1 MRAAFDQP
9 KHDRGD
15 LLPLTLP
22 SRRGRGCRARR
33 VWQSLAAAICVCA
46 LAAGCGT
53 TRSSDTTR
61 TATEQIL
68 LSNAIDQAVNG
79 IDLEPLAGKDVFL
92 DTERLKGTTDENYLI
107 SSLRQHML
115 AQGCHLMSEKNSAQY
130 IVEARAGAVGT
141 NSHSLLFGVPATT
154 LPSVGTVYPG
164 VPSSIPEIALAKT
177 TKQAG
182 VAKIALFA
190 YNRETGRPVWQ
201 SGAFPATADAKNA
214 WFFGLGPFQRGSI
227 YDGKTRFAG
236 SDAQFLPFK
245 TKNGDESGPARPSI
259 PVTAEAVFDEPPE
272 EIVRRPAA
280 AAGGTGE
287 TKTSS
292 AVQGPN
298 GHGGDDVVPAAHIK
312 RLPATEK
319 AAQNAAR
326 NEPSH

>member
-1 MRAAFDQP
+1 MPPGARPLVPAALLDEPAVAPGMRADCQ
-9 KHDRGD
+9 
-15 LLPLTLP
+15 LLVALIGACCL
-22 SRRGRGCRARR
+22 C
-33 VWQSLAAAICVCA
+33 VLAV
-46 LAAGCGT
+46 GCGT
-53 TRSSDTTR
+53 TRSSDTIR

-79 IDLEPLAGKDVFL
+79 IDFQSLAGKDVFL
-92 DTERLKGTTDENYLI
+92 DTAPLKGVTDENYLV

-115 AQGCHLMSEKNSAQY
+115 AQGCYLMPEKNSAQY
-130 IVEARAGAVGT
+130 IVEARAGALGT

-154 LPSVGTVYPG
+154 LPSVGTAYPG
-164 VPSSIPEIALAKT
+164 VPSSIPEIPFAKT

-201 SGAFPATADAKNA
+201 SGAFPVTADAKNA

-227 YDGKTRFAG
+227 YDGKTKFAG

-245 TKNGDESGPARPSI
+245 SKKSEDAGPLRPAI

-272 EIVRRPAA
+272 ELARKHGEAA
-280 AAGGTGE
+280 SAGN
-287 TKTSS
+287 KKAS
-292 AVQGPN
+292 AEQSPSGN
-298 GHGGDDVVPAAHIK
+298 GGDVVPAGHIK

-319 AAQNAAR
+319 AVQDAAR
-326 NEPSH
+326 E